1 MRFFILAALAAS
13 GLFAQYTAGA
23 AGAFPAEVAAPIA
36 ALVNKEGAKIAGP
49 EGAFIE
55 VWLTS
60 KMPTGPISGESSVTL
75 PMIPVGAV
83 MGVVRFP
90 GKGADRR
97 AQTLKPGVY
106 TLRYANFPINGD
118 HQGVSPQRD
127 FLVMS
132 PAADDKDPK
141 SPGDF
146 DGLMNLSR
154 KATGTPH
161 PGVLSLWKQDSDF
174 KPGLHKE
181 GEGDW
186 VWHVK
191 VGDVPLAILLVGKA
205 QD

>member
-1 MRFFILAALAAS
+1 MKFFVLAAIAVS
-13 GLFAQYTAGA
+13 GLFAQYATAPSGA
-23 AGAFPAEVAAPIA
+23 PPSDVAAPVA
-36 ALVNKEGAKIAGP
+36 ALLNKDGVKVTGP
-49 EGAFIE
+49 EGVFIE
-55 VWLTS
+55 VWLS
-60 KMPTGPISGESSVTL
+60 AKLPTGPASTETSVTL

-97 AQTLKPGVY
+97 AQTIKPGAY

-132 PAADDKDPK
+132 PVALDTDPK

-146 DGLMNLSR
+146 DALMNLSR
-154 KATGTPH
+154 KTTGTPH
-161 PGVLSLWKQDSDF
+161 PAVLSLWKQDADF

-181 GEGDW
+181 GEADW
-186 VWHVK
+186 IWHVK
-191 VGDVPLAILLVGKA
+191 LGDVQLAIILVGKA